1 MLLHNAGRAVVQGWW
16 SRSALSEGLELNGE
30 LGGSGGPL
38 AGDHRMIEFGRDLLI
53 QSNTTPLCSSG
64 AIQSQLPR
72 SMSR

>member
-38 AGDHRMIEFGRDLLI
+38 AGDHRMIEFGRDLLM
-53 QSNTTPLCSSG
+53 PSSPP
-64 AIQSQLPR
+64 ALIKQEQVEQVA
-72 SMSR
+72 